1 MIQLYIYIQGVDEAI
16 DFLDGFGSDP
26 LDVGEALLEF
36 DMEMA
41 DAKDIDDGATVAGAM
56 DELLEK
62 DSQLEA
68 AITEIEFKDN
78 LLLEQNSALDAERL
92 RSEQLASELA
102 AMRLRQQ
109 QPSRREDLIII
120 TETLIVKMLL
130 YGHSIAG
137 EKVGCKGQE
146 LWSGESTT
154 SLNHV
159 RHLQRNRSCSNPPK

>member
-1 MIQLYIYIQGVDEAI
+1 LKVPPVVVKERSLEGVI
-16 DFLDGFGSDP
+16 GVPFGRQRLLTIECDAPWSINVLSGIRSSLPLTVLADVNVVGTRVKENWL
-26 LDVGEALLEF
+26 LDVG
-36 DMEMA
+36 
-41 DAKDIDDGATVAGAM
+41 
-56 DELLEK
+56 
-62 DSQLEA
+62 S
-68 AITEIEFKDN
+68 
-78 LLLEQNSALDAERL
+78 S
-92 RSEQLASELA
+92 
-102 AMRLRQQ
+102 
-109 QPSRREDLIII
+109 III

>member
-1 MIQLYIYIQGVDEAI
+1 MMEEYGVGSGPTGPPAVAI
-16 DFLDGFGSDP
+16 GHDDLTPPRYLQELIDRFGIRKP
-26 LDVGEALLEF
+26 YPP
-36 DMEMA
+36 
-41 DAKDIDDGATVAGAM
+41 I
-56 DELLEK
+56 
-62 DSQLEA
+62 
-68 AITEIEFKDN
+68 
-78 LLLEQNSALDAERL
+78 
-92 RSEQLASELA
+92 
-102 AMRLRQQ
+102 
-109 QPSRREDLIII
+109 III

>member
-1 MIQLYIYIQGVDEAI
+1 MS
-16 DFLDGFGSDP
+16 GFFTVSPKFFFWALSLSRFSCDSVFSGGPPPPIGS
-26 LDVGEALLEF
+26 F
-36 DMEMA
+36 
-41 DAKDIDDGATVAGAM
+41 TVRNRPG
-56 DELLEK
+56 
-62 DSQLEA
+62 SG
-68 AITEIEFKDN
+68 
-78 LLLEQNSALDAERL
+78 RL
-92 RSEQLASELA
+92 
-102 AMRLRQQ
+102 
-109 QPSRREDLIII
+109 PPIIII

>member
-1 MIQLYIYIQGVDEAI
+1 VSNCFYQGVSNEWSPREQFQHAPNSEDQ
-16 DFLDGFGSDP
+16 SRR
-26 LDVGEALLEF
+26 DVQKRDVRVEHHMSCTHVHTHVANGQAHQNGRLVCGVLLVILEDLALALLF
-36 DMEMA
+36 
-41 DAKDIDDGATVAGAM
+41 
-56 DELLEK
+56 
-62 DSQLEA
+62 
-68 AITEIEFKDN
+68 FP
-78 LLLEQNSALDAERL
+78 QN
-92 RSEQLASELA
+92 
-102 AMRLRQQ
+102 MV
-109 QPSRREDLIII
+109 PIIII